1 MLSILAVALVSC
13 NKDNG
18 DELSGDDII
27 QFKDQNF
34 LNMLLFYPSIEDIA
48 IDTNGDEQI
57 SVKEAEA
64 MTYLCL
70 NILEDEP
77 HYEISNIDEI
87 KYFTSLSG
95 LECLFQSVNTADL
108 SNNTLLTEAYFEGS
122 KLTSININKCPLL
135 KSLDVSDNNLSSLD
149 VSRNANLEDL
159 WCSRNPL
166 KILTISASQQNASW
180 LNDVKTEYPDIE
192 IIVK

>member
-1 MLSILAVALVSC
+1 M
-13 NKDNG
+13 
-18 DELSGDDII
+18 
-27 QFKDQNF
+27 
-34 LNMLLFYPSIEDIA
+34 
-48 IDTNGDEQI
+48 
-57 SVKEAEA
+57 
-64 MTYLCL
+64 
-70 NILEDEP
+70 
-77 HYEISNIDEI
+77 
-87 KYFTSLSG
+87 SG